1 MDRRTIEKQNTAL
14 KSKIK
19 QKSLI
24 NKISVKMT
32 KDKKAAKNAMV
43 FEDIR
48 PMKGSLAV
56 SAFATT
62 LGAPRQT
69 MAMASKNVECGAMT
83 ITGASR
89 ESEGT

>member
-1 MDRRTIEKQNTAL
+1 MGTMEKQNTAL
-14 KSKIK
+14 QSKTK
-19 QKSLI
+19 QKRL
-24 NKISVKMT
+24 
-32 KDKKAAKNAMV
+32 KDKKAFKNAMV
-43 FEDIR
+43 LEDIR

-56 SAFATT
+56 SALATT